1 MKRFIYIILA
11 AAALLPGLWS
21 CSDKDDKEEI
31 KTVELRY
38 RVDDSY
44 TLDAVSAKAFSIV
57 VTSTDPWTITSAH
70 PDWCIITQEDGAGSD
85 PDKVRYGQ
93 GDKTTV
99 RVQYYDNTELDDR
112 TDYIEIRSDFWFGKK
127 VTVTQKGIAYLEVPE
142 EDLDL
147 DVVKDGGELTVHV
160 NSNQNWSAAVISGDW
175 LSITDGATGS
185 NDGVVTFLAEENS
198 GEKRY
203 ATAEVR
209 DRHDVLMA
217 TINITQ
223 DGVQLDPATFEIRA
237 SYDQLSTDLAVVS
250 NGNWQAVKDN
260 PNDDWFSIENPENS
274 GDATLHITLKENTG
288 EQLRTAGI
296 IIKTI
301 AANEGD
307 FVVQRN
313 IVLKQAYKITPQK
326 IMFNNDEMGKWKSDK
341 TNTPVYQAGVGVL
354 FPGYARLNNGSMPF
368 GTYTFHWSN
377 ITADARVRLWFC
389 YSDAEEIKYD
399 IKAASAATS
408 VSVNKGSGAAPDLQN
423 TSVDISQPVDMTY
436 KFDPSGSEY
445 CHVSFLLNGVEFSSF
460 DSSPTVMPA
469 VLWGKSVNM
478 YLGCET
484 GSAIL
489 EWYEYTPPMNWD
501 E

>member
-1 MKRFIYIILA
+1 MKRLLTIILA

-21 CSDKDDKEEI
+21 CSDKDEKEVLD
-31 KTVELRY
+31 TVELRY
-38 RVDDSY
+38 RVADSY
-44 TLDAVSAKAFSIV
+44 NLDAVSPKAFSIV
-57 VTSTDPWTITSAH
+57 VTSTKPWTITSTH
-70 PDWCIITQEDGAGSD
+70 PDWCIITQEDGAASD

-142 EDLDL
+142 EDMELDIE
-147 DVVKDGGELTVHV
+147 KDGGELAIHV
-160 NSNQNWSAAVISGDW
+160 NSNQNWSAAITSGDW
-175 LSITDGATGS
+175 ISIKEGATGS
-185 NDGVVTFLAEENS
+185 LDGVVKLLAEENS

-209 DRHDVLMA
+209 DRHNVLMA

-223 DGVQLDPATFEIRA
+223 DGVQLDPATLEIRA
-237 SYDQLSTDLAVVS
+237 GYDQLAADLDIVS
-250 NGNWQAVKDN
+250 NGKWEAVKDN
-260 PNDDWFSIENPENS
+260 ANDDWYTIENPANT
-274 GDATLHITLKENTG
+274 GNATLHITLTENKG

-296 IIKTI
+296 IIKTV

-313 IVLKQAYKITPQK
+313 VVLKQAYKITPQK
-326 IMFNNDEMGKWKSDK
+326 VMFNNDEMGKWKSDK

-408 VSVNKGSGAAPDLQN
+408 VSVNKGSGGSPDLTN
-423 TSVDISQPVDMTY
+423 TSVDISKPVDMTY
-436 KFDPSGSEY
+436 KFDPSGDKY
-445 CHVSFLLNGVEFSSF
+445 CKVTFLLNGVEFCSFNSSA
-460 DSSPTVMPA
+460 SIMPA
-469 VLWGKSVNM
+469 VTWGSSINM